1 MADIIQLP
9 LSPLRPY
16 FGVWRLDP
24 LSVGRRR
31 ASRRPLD
38 DPGRAALWKC
48 GSIAELREMLAADA
62 ALAQRY
68 EALATRIVRR
78 LDVRAAR
85 LTFFS
90 LNGAGEPREESCPVV
105 KVAAEGRSVIAE
117 VATRGQLIGYVF
129 RRQKGWVL
137 VSERYYGR
145 AAMLYPRSPVF
156 RYYAEPAGLN
166 AVRAP

>member
-85 LTFFS
+85 LTS
-90 LNGAGEPREESCPVV
+90 SA
-105 KVAAEGRSVIAE
+105 
-117 VATRGQLIGYVF
+117 
-129 RRQKGWVL
+129 
-137 VSERYYGR
+137 
-145 AAMLYPRSPVF
+145 
-156 RYYAEPAGLN
+156 
-166 AVRAP
+166 